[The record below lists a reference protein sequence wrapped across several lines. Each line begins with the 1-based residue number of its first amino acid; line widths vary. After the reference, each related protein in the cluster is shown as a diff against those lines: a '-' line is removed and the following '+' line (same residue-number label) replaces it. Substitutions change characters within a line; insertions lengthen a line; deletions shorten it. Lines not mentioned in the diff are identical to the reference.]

1 MDLQRFIDSV
11 HPTLV
16 EIYAPWCPHC
26 RKMMPIV
33 EDLKEIYSGRAHIVQ
48 IDGDSNP
55 DIAQAFKAESYPT
68 WILYKEG
75 EEVWRDS
82 GEKPASELEDMIDRF
97 V

>member
-1 MDLQRFIDSV
+1 MELQQLINST

-16 EIYAPWCPHC
+16 EVYAPWCPHC

-33 EDLKEIYSGRAHIVQ
+33 EALKEIYTGRAHIVQ
-48 IDGDSNP
+48 IDGDGNP
-55 DIAQAFKAESYPT
+55 DMAQELGVESYPT
-68 WILYKEG
+68 WILYKQG

-82 GEKPASELEDMIDRF
+82 GEKPASELEDMVDRF